1 MLKQRIR
8 IGLKRLQ
15 PIDVRSDKFLLWHRL
30 QLGELL
36 NTQNEVAIFEG
47 VVRILYGI
55 GIKPKHY
62 SRFYNHVKNV
72 LDGLAFWVEKE
83 KALKYEPTSEERQAG
98 IDKIGKK
105 VKEFGTID
113 AIARRMHISH
123 DEALKLPY
131 ATVYLMLLNDLEQS
145 KFERRLQKIYSKKHK

>member
-1 MLKQRIR
+1 MLTERIR
-8 IGLKRLQ
+8 VGLKRVQLM
-15 PIDVRSDKFLLWHRL
+15 DVRSDKFLLWHRL

-47 VVRILYGI
+47 VIRIMYGI
-55 GIKPKHY
+55 HIRPKHY
-62 SRFYNHVKNV
+62 QRFYDHVKST

-83 KALKYEPTSEERQAG
+83 KALKYEPTPEEKRAG
-98 IDKIGKK
+98 IDQIGKK

-123 DEALKLPY
+123 DDALKLPY

-145 KFERRLQKIYSKKHK
+145 KFERRLQKVYSKKQ

>member
-1 MLKQRIR
+1 M
-8 IGLKRLQ
+8 
-15 PIDVRSDKFLLWHRL
+15 DVRSDKFLLWHRL

-47 VVRILYGI
+47 VVRILYNI
-55 GIKPKHY
+55 HIQPKLY
-62 SRFYNHVKNV
+62 RRFYDHVKAV

-83 KALKYEPTSEERQAG
+83 KALKYEATPEEKQAG
-98 IDKIGKK
+98 IDQIGKK

-123 DEALKLPY
+123 DDALKLPY

-145 KFERRLQKIYSKKHK
+145 KFERRLHKVYSKKQK

>member
-1 MLKQRIR
+1 MLIERIR
-8 IGLKRLQ
+8 VGLKRIQLT
-15 PIDVRSDKFLLWHRL
+15 DVRTDKFLLWHRL

-47 VVRILYGI
+47 IVRVLYGI
-55 GIKPKHY
+55 HIQPKHY
-62 SRFYNHVKNV
+62 HRFYNHVKDV
-72 LDGLAFWVEKE
+72 VDGLAFWMEKE
-83 KALKYEPTSEERQAG
+83 KALCYEPTPEERQAG
-98 IDKIGKK
+98 IGEIGKR

-123 DEALKLPY
+123 DDALKLPY

-145 KFERRLQKIYSKKHK
+145 KFERRLQKVYSKKQK

>member
-1 MLKQRIR
+1 MKAIR
-8 IGLKRLQ
+8 IGLKRVHPL
-15 PIDVRSDKFLLWHRL
+15 DVRSDKFLLWHRL
-30 QLGELL
+30 QLGEVL

-47 VVRILYGI
+47 IIRVLYRIN
-55 GIKPKHY
+55 IKPKHY
-62 SRFYNHVKNV
+62 RRFYYHVKDV
-72 LDGLAFWVEKE
+72 LSGLAFWVEKE
-83 KALKYEPTSEERQAG
+83 KALKYEPTPEERQAG
-98 IDKIGKK
+98 IDQIGRK

-145 KFERRLQKIYSKKHK
+145 KFERRLHNVYRKKHK

>member
-1 MLKQRIR
+1 MKRIR
-8 IGLKRLQ
+8 IGLKQVQ

-30 QLGELL
+30 QLGEVL
-36 NTQNEVAIFEG
+36 NSQNEVAIFEG
-47 VVRILYGI
+47 VIRVLYHI
-55 GIKPKHY
+55 NIKAKHY
-62 SRFYNHVKNV
+62 RRFYDHVKDV
-72 LDGLAFWVEKE
+72 LNGLAFWVEKE
-83 KALKYEPTSEERQAG
+83 KALKYEPTTEERQAG
-98 IDKIGKK
+98 IDQIGKK

-145 KFERRLQKIYSKKHK
+145 KFERRLHNVYSKKHK